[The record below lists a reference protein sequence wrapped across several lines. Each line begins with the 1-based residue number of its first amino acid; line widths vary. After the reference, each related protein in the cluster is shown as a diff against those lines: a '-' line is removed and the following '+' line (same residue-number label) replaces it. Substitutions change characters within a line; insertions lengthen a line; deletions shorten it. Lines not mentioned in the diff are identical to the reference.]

1 MVMRMVMTVPVTV
14 MMMLMMIMDAADDD
28 DDDDDGIMIMN
39 YDIMGTRSCILHTR
53 HCSFA
58 SGLTRTSLFSV

>member
-1 MVMRMVMTVPVTV
+1 MRMVMTVPVTV

>member
-1 MVMRMVMTVPVTV
+1 MRMVMTVPVTV
-14 MMMLMMIMDAADDD
+14 MMMLMMIMDAADDDD